1 MLVEPVDRFDVAQAH
16 ERAGWGLKGRIE
28 GLDESGR
35 AGVSEKNV
43 DGFADLD
50 LVE

>member
-1 MLVEPVDRFDVAQAH
+1 MLVEPVDRFDIAQAH

-28 GLDESGR
+28 RLDESGR
-35 AGVSEKNV
+35 AGISEKNV
-43 DGFADLD
+43 DSFADLE